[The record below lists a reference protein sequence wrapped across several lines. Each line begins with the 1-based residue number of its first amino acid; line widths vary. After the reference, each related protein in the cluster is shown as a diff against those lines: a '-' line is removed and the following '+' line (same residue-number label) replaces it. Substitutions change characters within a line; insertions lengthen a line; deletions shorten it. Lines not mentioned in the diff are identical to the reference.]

1 VYLGGYSSE
10 ITAAR
15 AYDRAAIK
23 YWGEGATLNHP
34 VRQFSKRVLWRRSLC
49 VCVYGYV
56 CGYAAVPVVC
66 VTRLVFVGWNTQYE
80 DYVAELEVMKGM
92 TNEEYVAHLRRLSS
106 GFSRGASNY
115 RGVTKH
121 HQHGRWEARI
131 GRVMGNKYLVR
142 PRGRRPWLL
151 TVEWNLFTW

>member
-1 VYLGGYSSE
+1 M
-10 ITAAR
+10 
-15 AYDRAAIK
+15 
-23 YWGEGATLNHP
+23 
-34 VRQFSKRVLWRRSLC
+34 C
-49 VCVYGYV
+49 VCVRGMLRHA
-56 CGYAAVPVVC
+56 GG
-66 VTRLVFVGWNTQYE
+66 VTGLVLVGWSAQYD
-80 DYVAELEVMKGM
+80 DYLAELEVMKDM

-142 PRGRRPWLL
+142 PRVRRPSLLRVESLLREANHHANPAPWLAC
-151 TVEWNLFTW
+151 